1 MTTLTNHLNETT
13 EFLKEKGVQQ
23 ADFGLIL
30 GSGLGELANEIT
42 DAIAIPFSE
51 IPHFSVSTVVGHAG
65 QLVYGTLSGK
75 KVLAMQGRF
84 HYYEGHS
91 MQTVTYPVRVMAAL
105 GIHSMIVTNAAGGVN
120 ETYTPG
126 NLMLINDHINFTGD
140 NPLIGEND
148 EEIGPRFPDMS
159 HAYTQEYREVAK
171 KVAAEQNI
179 DAVLVAI
186 GRVPNGKNLDA
197 GKAGVEVDDR
207 GFIRVDK
214 QLRTNVPHIFAIGD
228 IVGQPMLAHKGVH
241 EGHVAAEVIAGKKHY
256 FDPKVIPSIAY
267 TEPEVAWV
275 GLTEK
280 EAKEKGISYETATFP
295 WAASGR
301 AIASDCADGMTKLI
315 FDKES
320 HRVIGGAIV
329 GTNGGE
335 LLGEIGLAIEMGC
348 DAEDIALTI
357 HAHPTLHES
366 VGLAAEVFEG
376 SITDLPNPKAKKK

>member
-51 IPHFSVSTVVGHAG
+51 FPHFSVSTVVGHAG

-148 EEIGPRFPDMS
+148 EEIGPRFSDMS

-179 DAVLVAI
+179 DLKEGVYMGFSGPTYETPAEIRMSRTMGADAVGMSTVSEVIVAVHSGMKVLGI
-186 GRVPNGKNLDA
+186 SCITNLAA
-197 GKAGVEVDDR
+197 GM
-207 GFIRVDK
+207 
-214 QLRTNVPHIFAIGD
+214 QSSLNH
-228 IVGQPMLAHKGVH
+228 
-241 EGHVAAEVIAGKKHY
+241 AEV
-256 FDPKVIPSIAY
+256 VET
-267 TEPEVAWV
+267 TERVK
-275 GLTEK
+275 GQFK
-280 EAKEKGISYETATFP
+280 ELVKAT
-295 WAASGR
+295 
-301 AIASDCADGMTKLI
+301 
-315 FDKES
+315 
-320 HRVIGGAIV
+320 
-329 GTNGGE
+329 
-335 LLGEIGLAIEMGC
+335 
-348 DAEDIALTI
+348 
-357 HAHPTLHES
+357 
-366 VGLAAEVFEG
+366 LAA
-376 SITDLPNPKAKKK
+376 L